1 MAFFRRIHFLR
12 VLGAQSTPAFV
23 ERNQRA
29 GEPNGERNNE
39 RTAGERV
46 RRNNSEWAS
55 GSERQTLLGFRFCF
69 SVLAAN
75 KGDIEMGCWALRRGQ
90 KSGEIDETTTCD
102 GGLDIYTYRGMD
114 AVEASP
120 TASVGQL
127 MATTA
132 AHVWVWKPRLWRR
145 LCDPLMVMVTLV
157 TVSSTRRN
165 PASRRYRRKQTPWE

>member
-1 MAFFRRIHFLR
+1 MTGPDIDGYSA
-12 VLGAQSTPAFV
+12 LGAQFS
-23 ERNQRA
+23 A
-29 GEPNGERNNE
+29 GG
-39 RTAGERV
+39 G
-46 RRNNSEWAS
+46 
-55 GSERQTLLGFRFCF
+55 LGHAAQITNCF

>member
-1 MAFFRRIHFLR
+1 
-12 VLGAQSTPAFV
+12 
-23 ERNQRA
+23 
-29 GEPNGERNNE
+29 
-39 RTAGERV
+39 
-46 RRNNSEWAS
+46 
-55 GSERQTLLGFRFCF
+55 
-69 SVLAAN
+69 
-75 KGDIEMGCWALRRGQ
+75 MGCWALRRGQ

-165 PASRRYRRKQTPWE
+165 PASRRYRRKQTPWEWQRTEKTNQDEGPHSHPQQLSKSNQFQNSTNQADNNKSRPTKRECDGWSIYLMFEWLETRGIVLLNWNYFTIGF